1 MGLFSNKETEE
12 KNEFGFI
19 GASEWMKEQAKT
31 AKAFNEEDD
40 KMAGKDT
47 PKQARLF
54 IAIEDDEDG
63 GNIAVSIKTNSP
75 KTLIKALYKTATKDK
90 TFGTFIKLTAAKLHL
105 MDRLQNDEDITAS
118 SRDFLKELIETI

>member
-1 MGLFSNKETEE
+1 MN
-12 KNEFGFI
+12 
-19 GASEWMKEQAKT
+19 EQAKT
-31 AKAFNEEDD
+31 AKDFNDEDN
-40 KMAGKDT
+40 KMAEQDT
-47 PKQARLF
+47 PKQARIF
-54 IAIEDDEDG
+54 IAIEDNEDG

-75 KTLIKALYKTATKDK
+75 KTLIKALYKTAMKDK